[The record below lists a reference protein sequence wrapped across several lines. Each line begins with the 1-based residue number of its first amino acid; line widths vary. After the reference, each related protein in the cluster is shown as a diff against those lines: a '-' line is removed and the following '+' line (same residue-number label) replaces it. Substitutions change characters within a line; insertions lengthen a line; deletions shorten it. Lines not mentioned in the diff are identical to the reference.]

1 MVLSVFDM
9 RTMALL
15 AVLLLPWVVASCCK
29 DKPTVGSAGSLPTVS
44 VSEPK
49 PFVLTG
55 PSSHHL
61 LADRYPRSGVRIELA
76 VRYTQP
82 GAILDTVGIAA
93 AKTGSFAILILPT
106 GHVQAQVYD
115 PGQSSAA
122 KIPNGWHVMKSATT
136 IPKDRKTSVVFETW
150 KGDMALW
157 VGGKLA
163 ARINLPTELSGDPV
177 YLGDFPGDASFAP
190 RYNTLTGMTG
200 TVEVPYFGKLDPKT
214 YVADRGL
221 KVGP

>member
-1 MVLSVFDM
+1 MVRFVFDM
-9 RTMALL
+9 RTLALL
-15 AVLLLPWVVASCCK
+15 AVLVLPSVVASCCK
-29 DKPTVGSAGSLPTVS
+29 DNPTSSPGGSLPTVR

-49 PFVLTG
+49 RFALAG
-55 PSSHHL
+55 PSSNHL

-82 GAILDTVGIAA
+82 GTILDTVGIAA

-122 KIPNGWHVMKSATT
+122 KIANGWHVMKSAAA
-136 IPKDRKTSVVFETW
+136 IPKDNKTSVVFETW

-163 ARINLPTELSGDPV
+163 SRINLATELSGDPV

-190 RYNTLTGMTG
+190 RYNTNTGMTG
-200 TVEVPYFGKLDPKT
+200 TVEVAYFGKLDPKT

>member
-9 RTMALL
+9 RTVALL

-29 DKPTVGSAGSLPTVS
+29 DKPTVGSAGSLPAVR

-49 PFVLTG
+49 RFSLTG
-55 PSSHHL
+55 PSSNHL
-61 LADRYPRSGVRIELA
+61 LTDRYPRSGVRIELA

-122 KIPNGWHVMKSATT
+122 KIANGWHVMKSATT

-190 RYNTLTGMTG
+190 RYNTHTGMTG
-200 TVEVPYFGKLDPKT
+200 TVELAYFGKLDPKT

-221 KVGP
+221 EVGP

>member
-1 MVLSVFDM
+1 MVRLLVDM
-9 RTMALL
+9 RTVALL
-15 AVLLLPWVVASCCK
+15 SILVLPWVVTGCCK
-29 DKPTVGSAGSLPTVS
+29 DTSSSGSGSSLPTVR

-49 PFVLTG
+49 RFTLTG
-55 PSSHHL
+55 PSSHHV

-93 AKTGSFAILILPT
+93 AKTGSFSILILPT

-122 KIPNGWHVMKSATT
+122 KIANGWHVMKSSTT
-136 IPKDRKTSVVFETW
+136 IPKDQKTSVVFETW

-190 RYNTLTGMTG
+190 RYNTHTGMTG
-200 TVEVPYFGKLDPKT
+200 TVELAYFGKLDPKT

-221 KVGP
+221 EVGR